1 MAKSELISVRLTP
14 ELKQRLQEAAARDN
28 RNLNNYIVTVLL
40 RELEKEEQ

>member
-1 MAKSELISVRLTP
+1 MSKTELISVRLTP

-40 RELEKEEQ
+40 RELERGEQ